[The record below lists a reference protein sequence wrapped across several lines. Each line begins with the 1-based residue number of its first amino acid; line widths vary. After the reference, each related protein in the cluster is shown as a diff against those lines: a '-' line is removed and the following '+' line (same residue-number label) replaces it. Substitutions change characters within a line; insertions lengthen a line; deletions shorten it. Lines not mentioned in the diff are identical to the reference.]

1 MTLTDAD
8 ATALFARL
16 DQLDDPRG
24 ARGRRHAQRSL
35 VATILCAVVSGAQS
49 STGSANGC
57 SD

>member
-35 VATILCAVVSGAQS
+35 ALAPARPLNGRPAITALMATS
-49 STGSANGC
+49 
-57 SD
+57 